1 MKMNN
6 KKLSGV
12 CALCI
17 LLLPF
22 MCFTQAK
29 PVQLLLQQNTK
40 QLPAVD
46 TSLQKA
52 TISYTI
58 IPAKN
63 STWGYNI
70 YVDGKLRIHQLT
82 IPAMPGSEGFSS
94 KKSAEKVAEKV
105 TEKMR
110 KGESLPTI
118 TVEELKTLKAIE

>member
-1 MKMNN
+1 MNN
-6 KKLSGV
+6 TKFSVLL
-12 CALCI
+12 ALCI

-22 MCFTQAK
+22 MSCAQAK
-29 PVQLLLQQNTK
+29 PGQFKLQQNTK
-40 QLPAVD
+40 QLPAAD

-82 IPAMPGSEGFSS
+82 IPAMPGNEGFTS
-94 KKSAEKVAEKV
+94 KKSAGKVAEKV

>member
-1 MKMNN
+1 MNN
-6 KKLSGV
+6 AKLSGV
-12 CALCI
+12 LALCI
-17 LLLPF
+17 LLLPCMSF
-22 MCFTQAK
+22 AQIK
-29 PVQLLLQQNTK
+29 PVQFKLQKNTK
-40 QLPAVD
+40 QLPAAD

-52 TISYTI
+52 IISYTI

-82 IPAMPGSEGFSS
+82 IPAMPGNEGFAS

>member
-1 MKMNN
+1 MNN
-6 KKLSGV
+6 AKLSGV
-12 CALCI
+12 LALCI
-17 LLLPF
+17 LLLPCMF
-22 MCFTQAK
+22 FAQIK
-29 PVQLLLQQNTK
+29 PVQFKLQKNTK
-40 QLPAVD
+40 QLPAAD

-52 TISYTI
+52 IISYTI

-82 IPAMPGSEGFSS
+82 IPAMPGNEGFAS